1 MKALMQQF
9 ETMFE
14 GVLWQARWAVLP
26 AVFCSGI
33 ASMMIF
39 YITALDAFHVM
50 TMLTTYAGIDDP
62 VGREAL
68 RGVAVGH
75 VVQVVDGFLLAIVL
89 MIFTFGIYEL
99 YVSKIDTAYD
109 SESARHM
116 LSITSLDDLK
126 SRLGKVIL
134 MVMIV
139 KFFELAIDM
148 EYRDVW
154 DMIYFAVGILLISVS
169 LFVTEAMLKSGG
181 NSSPWDGTDRREG
194 GCSSATE
201 PPQGYRSG
209 DD

>member
-1 MKALMQQF
+1 MKNLMKTL
-9 ETMFE
+9 ENIFE
-14 GVLWQARWAVLP
+14 GALWQARWAVLP
-26 AVFCSGI
+26 AVFCSGV

-39 YITALDAFHVM
+39 YITALDAYHIM
-50 TMLTTYAGIDDP
+50 GMLSNYAFITDA
-62 VGREAL
+62 VAREAL
-68 RGVAVGH
+68 RADAVGH

-99 YVSKIDTAYD
+99 YVSKIDVAYSD
-109 SESARHM
+109 ESAQHM

-148 EYRDVW
+148 HYEDVW
-154 DMIYFAVGILLISVS
+154 DMIYFAVGILLISLS

-181 NSSPWDGTDRREG
+181 SSKPWDGADRR
-194 GCSSATE
+194 TE
-201 PPQGYRSG
+201 P
-209 DD
+209 

>member
-1 MKALMQQF
+1 MRDLMNTL
-9 ETMFE
+9 ETIFE
-14 GVLWQARWAVLP
+14 GVLWQVRWAILP

-39 YITALDAFHVM
+39 YITALDAYHIM
-50 TMLTTYAGIDDP
+50 GMLSDYAFLSDT
-62 VGREAL
+62 VARETL
-68 RGVAVGH
+68 RAAAVGH

-99 YVSKIDTAYD
+99 YVSKIDVAY
-109 SESARHM
+109 SNESAQHM

-134 MVMIV
+134 MVMVV

-148 EYRDVW
+148 KYEDVW
-154 DMIYFAVGILLISVS
+154 DMIYFAVGILLISTS

-181 NSSPWDGTDRREG
+181 SAQPWDGVDRR
-194 GCSSATE
+194 SN
-201 PPQGYRSG
+201 P
-209 DD
+209 

>member
-1 MKALMQQF
+1 MNMRELINTL
-9 ETMFE
+9 ETIFE
-14 GVLWQARWAVLP
+14 GALWQVRWAVLP

-39 YITALDAFHVM
+39 YITALDAYHIM
-50 TMLTTYAGIDDP
+50 GMLSDYAFLSDN
-62 VGREAL
+62 VARETL
-68 RGVAVGH
+68 RAAAVGH

-99 YVSKIDTAYD
+99 YVSKIDVAY
-109 SESARHM
+109 SNESAQHM

-148 EYRDVW
+148 KYTDVW
-154 DMIYFAVGILLISVS
+154 DMIYFAVGILLISTS

-181 NSSPWDGTDRREG
+181 SAKPWDGQDRRAE
-194 GCSSATE
+194 S
-201 PPQGYRSG
+201 
-209 DD
+209 